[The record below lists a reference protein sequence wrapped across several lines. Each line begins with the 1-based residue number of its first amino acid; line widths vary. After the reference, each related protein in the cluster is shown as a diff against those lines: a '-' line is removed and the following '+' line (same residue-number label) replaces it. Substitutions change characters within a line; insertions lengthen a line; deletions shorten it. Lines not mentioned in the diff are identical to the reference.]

1 MREFDGTCGKTCR
14 FCISHDI
21 IPLLHCDLKPMRGV
35 RNPGHKCDH
44 KDERLNALKAQL
56 GDEFVVVR
64 REDIIATMDTI
75 PTNMGAFISGF
86 GFGRRCAYCGQSG
99 RYDDE
104 IQHDTD
110 CKWARLKSALDKTA
124 DISTV
129 ESSVNERDILVDK
142 AADKTSTNNR
152 EEH

>member
-64 REDIIATMDTI
+64 REDLEAVMSVWAAVG
-75 PTNMGAFISGF
+75 PYFEGF
-86 GFGRRCAYCGQSG
+86 GGGSHCVYCGAN
-99 RYDDE
+99 
-104 IQHDTD
+104 DTSAVNIKHRD
-110 CKWARLKSALDKTA
+110 GCRWAQLRAALDKTA
-124 DISTV
+124 DISADK
-129 ESSVNERDILVDK
+129 SSVNERDILVDIS
-142 AADKTSTNNR
+142 ADKG
-152 EEH
+152 EKL